1 MIKEPLSTNQENFD
15 GTADAMDIPDA
26 DPCQTSL
33 RKDAHMHSDVYAVR
47 SYEVDACG
55 RLSISALCNFMQDAA
70 GKHADE
76 LGVSVAQLQK
86 ESKTWMLSRLALQ
99 MKVYPGWQ
107 ETFHVTTWPSGS
119 RRLFALRDF
128 LFHDSQNRL
137 LGSAATAW
145 LVIDTKYRRPVRI
158 EPFLKKLNP
167 GAHGSETIFEPN
179 LFEKIPKF
187 SDYSHEIRFRIRY
200 QDLDTNRHVNNVSF
214 IEWIVESIPAEELQ
228 CSMLTGLEIH
238 YMAEAFHG
246 DFVISKSR
254 PLDGQSG
261 TFLHRIV
268 KEDSGQELIRA
279 RTAWKRN
286 DHER

>member
-1 MIKEPLSTNQENFD
+1 MIKEPLKTDQENTV
-15 GTADAMDIPDA
+15 GNTIADNTSNA
-26 DPCQTSL
+26 DPYRISL
-33 RKDAHMHSDVYAVR
+33 PQDASLLSEVYTIR

-86 ESKTWMLSRLALQ
+86 QRKTWVLSRLTLQ
-99 MKVYPGWQ
+99 MKAYPDWQ
-107 ETFHVTTWPSGS
+107 DPLQITTWPSGS
-119 RRLFALRDF
+119 RRLFALRNF
-128 LFHDSQNRL
+128 LFHDGQNRL

-145 LVIDTKYRRPVRI
+145 LVIDTQNRRPVRI

-167 GAHGSETIFEPN
+167 GTHGSETVPEPN

-187 SDYSHEIRFRIRY
+187 SDYEHEMRFRIRY

-214 IEWIVESIPAEELQ
+214 IEWVIESIPAEELQ
-228 CSMLTGLEIH
+228 RSMLTGLEIN
-238 YMAEAFHG
+238 YVAEAFHG

-254 PLDGQSG
+254 PLEGQPGS
-261 TFLHRIV
+261 FLHSIT
-268 KEDSGQELIRA
+268 KEDGGQELIRSK
-279 RTAWKRN
+279 TSWKRTSL
-286 DHER
+286 